1 MPEPP
6 RRSDERGLTV
16 VELVVTMAVLAVV
29 VPMALT
35 LLHTVQRGVVAQQ
48 SRSDSTDQARSA
60 AQQVDRQ
67 IRSGNVLYQPESG
80 GMSLRVYTQANA
92 AQRCVQWRVLDRQLQ
107 WRSWTTTW
115 LVDGS
120 VSGWRVAAD
129 DVVNATVVPPVPV
142 FALDTSQVE
151 FGQRIMRVSIL
162 TNDSERAGRPTR
174 IDVSV
179 TGRNTQSRSAASVC
193 NDVPPA

>member
-1 MPEPP
+1 MPDP
-6 RRSDERGLTV
+6 RSRSDERGLTV

-35 LLHTVQRGVVAQQ
+35 LLDTVQRGVVAQQ
-48 SRSDSTDQARSA
+48 SRSDSTDQARLA

-92 AQRCVQWRVLDRQLQ
+92 SQKCVQWRVLGRQLQ

-115 LVDGS
+115 LVDGD
-120 VSGWRVAAD
+120 VSPWRVAAD
-129 DVVNATVVPPVPV
+129 DVVNANVVPPVPV

-162 TNDSERAGRPTR
+162 VNDSERAGRPVR
-174 IDVSV
+174 IDLSV
-179 TGRNTQSRSAASVC
+179 TGRNTQSGSAASAC
-193 NDVPPA
+193 SDVPPA